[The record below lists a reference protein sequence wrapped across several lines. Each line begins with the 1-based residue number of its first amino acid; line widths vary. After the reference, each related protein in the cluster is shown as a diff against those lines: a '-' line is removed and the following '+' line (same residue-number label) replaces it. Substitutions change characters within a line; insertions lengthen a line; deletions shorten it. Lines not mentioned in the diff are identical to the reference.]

1 MLSDVSG
8 GLELRQDDAIAR
20 ALMAEDALQAGRLLG
35 QFCLCCGSAVGAVRL
50 AMFPRTTRCSICAG
64 SKLLAKG
71 H

>member
-1 MLSDVSG
+1 MLNDVSS
-8 GLELRQDDAIAR
+8 GLELRQDDAVAR
-20 ALMAEDALQAGRLLG
+20 ALMAEDALQAGRLIG
-35 QFCLCCGSAVGAVRL
+35 QFCLCCGGAIGAVRL